1 MYARVLSFLSHCL
14 LLLIRNMNK
23 QNSPITKCQYS
34 CMCRIISFRVN
45 FSMPII
51 HSFTDPLVSPA
62 VMRSEKK
69 K

>member
-1 MYARVLSFLSHCL
+1 M
-14 LLLIRNMNK
+14 
-23 QNSPITKCQYS
+23 TKCQYS

-45 FSMPII
+45 SSMPII